1 MKLDNTFDY
10 DKLAE
15 YYDKIY
21 FNKDYEKEV
30 RFIQK
35 VLEKFNART
44 ILDVGC
50 GTGEH
55 ISRLEKLGFECD
67 GLDLSKRML
76 SVAKQK
82 VKNAKLFLGDMQNF
96 NLNKKYDAIICIFA
110 TFNYNLTTKDAIRT
124 LLNFKKHL
132 NDKGMVLLDL
142 HNVFCDGEKKIK
154 NKEIEVKMRWS
165 YNNKTRIEK
174 TKAVFKIKD
183 KIIEDTHTFRI
194 FSVPEI
200 KDLFKHAKFQKV
212 IFYENY
218 TFKKPTLRSKNIE
231 VIGLK

>member
-1 MKLDNTFDY
+1 MKPHNTFDY
-10 DKLAE
+10 DKLAK

-30 RFIQK
+30 RFIQR
-35 VLEKFNART
+35 VLEKFNAKT

-55 ISRLEKLGFECD
+55 ISRLEKLGFRCD
-67 GLDLSKRML
+67 GLDLSKEML
-76 SVAKQK
+76 SIAKQK
-82 VKNAKLFLGDMQNF
+82 VKNAQLFLGDMRNF
-96 NLNKKYDAIICIFA
+96 NLNRKYDAIICMFA
-110 TFNYNLTTKDAIRT
+110 TFNYNLTTRDALKT
-124 LLNFKKHL
+124 LLSFKRHL
-132 NDKGMVLLDL
+132 NDDGIVLLDL

-154 NKEIEVKMRWS
+154 HKEIEVKMKWF
-165 YNNKTRIEK
+165 YNNKTRVEK

-194 FSVPEI
+194 FSIPEI
-200 KDLFKHAKFQKV
+200 KNLFRLAKFRKT
-212 IFYENY
+212 ILYENY
-218 TFKKPTLRSKNIE
+218 TFKRPTLKAKNIE